1 MKKDFMS
8 IIGMVSGIATSEN
21 NNAKNDGAVSKLAEQ
36 IIDKALQREPISS
49 VEDFDQAS
57 AVIAMIRKVAGRIDE
72 VIR

>member
-1 MKKDFMS
+1 MS